1 MDEAWAP
8 QNKDEEQQIMWLN
21 KLPPGVKIPL
31 TAQPAQQ
38 MAKVAKMEVYGNQA
52 EMKQH
57 TGSSSSYGI
66 PDKQND
72 RKTHMQ
78 PRPAK
83 IMKER
88 KFATANTNSSD
99 STTIHTKE
107 TYEAYTCTET
117 SGNKIIDHQETRG
130 MGSTDEETSASKVT
144 NQKEACSS
152 SQKHSTGESNSSSEE
167 QATKHETK
175 EELKDDDPEI
185 NPDPPTKM
193 EEEMDKMFNTDD
205 YPAVDEIIS
214 AAIPKEGARF
224 KTRDDAFYR
233 YALYARKEG
242 FVVKKFSSKRSGK
255 NGEIYMQTFTC
266 NKEGCTN
273 TDAKTSS
280 QRRINT
286 LVKTDCKAHIIVR
299 EFDGYWYIKKIH
311 LEHNHPLEPTDYL
324 IRFAHCHKR
333 MTDLDRRLIHL
344 LQMGRLPPRKMM
356 LIFRSIRGKFR
367 GIPFDAVDLS
377 NIKSQQQQMEKDHE
391 IQKCLERF
399 KTLQKKVHGLYHAME
414 IDSEKRVRSLFWM
427 DAMCVMNYKLF
438 GDYVSFDTTFST
450 NKYGLPFV
458 PIVGVNNHG
467 STVLFAVALL
477 KDQKI
482 DTFIWVLET
491 FVQAMGG
498 KEPKTIITDQD
509 KAMKKAIKIVLKS
522 TTHRNCYFYIVTKM
536 SQKESTFFAK
546 NPGMSELLMYIA
558 KNAFT
563 PAEFEMGWNKVIKDY
578 NADGE
583 KHLSKLYSIRHRW
596 VPAYF
601 MDKFYPFS
609 SSTGRS
615 ESTNNMWKCY
625 SQHADTITMFLEQYE
640 VIQDKCL
647 SALDKKK
654 LTSSLKTAKTVTRH
668 PFEKQALE
676 QFTHDIFQKFQIE
689 ITNNTAFKVD
699 GSLEPG
705 HHLRLKRIVKFY
717 DHMEFKRELF
727 DVTFDDEKKNFMCS
741 CKKMQRDGIH
751 CCHVIKAMVHME
763 INDLPESFVIQ
774 RWRKDIDM
782 ELATLGN
789 VADASCGDETLKF
802 AGVMSHM
809 AELCNKACPND
820 KAYNVMI
827 QCMRDMETKV
837 LAAIRED
844 EGAKKLHDEETG
856 SNETLRDPPMSD
868 RTGTKR
874 GDRMMPGSEK
884 RQKTRQIKCGHC
896 KEIGHNKIGC
906 EVLKAEIAA
915 AAAEAAAQ
923 AAVAAHAAASHQKY
937 TSNTAQDQSRD
948 RHTNDD
954 SNTTERTRQPGNTYG
969 MYYHNG
975 RIRCNMEYLV
985 FGTQD
990 ILTG

>member
-1 MDEAWAP
+1 MKDADGNNVRQKHHEQTGKHNYVSATSS
-8 QNKDEEQQIMWLN
+8 QNSSATPAGKYMQRSSSSYEGLFKEIEDDDMSDDNNDNNNTQI
-21 KLPPGVKIPL
+21 KL
-31 TAQPAQQ
+31 
-38 MAKVAKMEVYGNQA
+38 EVYSNQA
-52 EMKQH
+52 GMKQH
-57 TGSSSSYGI
+57 AGPSSKYGI
-66 PDKQND
+66 PDKQNNW
-72 RKTHMQ
+72 KTQKQ
-78 PRPAK
+78 PIPAK
-83 IMKER
+83 ISKEM

-99 STTIHTKE
+99 STTSNTK
-107 TYEAYTCTET
+107 
-117 SGNKIIDHQETRG
+117 ETRG
-130 MGSTDEETSASKVT
+130 MGSTDEETSASKET
-144 NQKEACSS
+144 GQKEAYSS
-152 SQKHSTGESNSSSEE
+152 SQKHSTGQSNSSTEE
-167 QATKHETK
+167 QATKQETK
-175 EELKDDDPEI
+175 EELNDDDPEI

-205 YPAVDEIIS
+205 YPAVEEIIS

-242 FVVKKFSSKRSGK
+242 FAVKKFSSKRSGK

-280 QRRINT
+280 QRRTNI
-286 LVKTDCKAHIIVR
+286 LLKTGCKAHIIVR
-299 EFDGYWYIKKIH
+299 EFDGYWYIKKVH

-377 NIKSQQQQMEKDHE
+377 NIKSQQQQIEKDHD

-399 KTLQKKVHGLYHAME
+399 KTLQKTVPGFYYAME

-438 GDYVSFDTTFST
+438 GDYISFDTTFST

-477 KDQKI
+477 KDQKT

-509 KAMKKAIKIVLKS
+509 KAMKKAIKTVLKT
-522 TTHRNCYFYIVTKM
+522 TTHRNCYFHIVTKM

-546 NPGMSELLMYIA
+546 NTGLSEMLMYVA

-578 NADGE
+578 NAGGE
-583 KHLSKLYSIRHRW
+583 KHLSKLYRIRHRW

-601 MDKFYPFS
+601 MDNFFPFS

-625 SQHADTITMFLEQYE
+625 SQHTDTITMFLEQYE

-654 LTSSLKTAKTVTRH
+654 LVSSLKTAKAVTRH

-676 QFTHDIFQKFQIE
+676 QFTNDIFEKFQIE

-705 HHLRLKRIVKFY
+705 RHLRLKRIVKSY
-717 DHMEFKRELF
+717 DHMEFKRECF
-727 DVTFDDEKKNFMCS
+727 DVTFDDEKRNFMCS

-763 INDLPESFVIQ
+763 ISDLPESFVIQ
-774 RWRKDIDM
+774 RWRKDIDT

-789 VADASCGDETLKF
+789 VADATCGDETLKF

-809 AELCNKACPND
+809 AELCNKACPID

-844 EGAKKLHDEETG
+844 EGAKKLHDEETA

-868 RTGTKR
+868 RRGTKR

-884 RQKTRQIKCGHC
+884 KQKTRQITCGHC
-896 KEIGHNKIGC
+896 KVSGHNKTGC
-906 EVLKAEIAA
+906 ETLKAEIAA
-915 AAAEAAAQ
+915 QAAQAAAQ
-923 AAVAAHAAASHQKY
+923 AAAAQEAASQQRQL
-937 TSNTAQDQSRD
+937 TRSNNEAQQGEDDHLATAMDPWSRGELLTHHSGGD
-948 RHTNDD
+948 HGDEE
-954 SNTTERTRQPGNTYG
+954 SS
-969 MYYHNG
+969 G
-975 RIRCNMEYLV
+975 R
-985 FGTQD
+985 
-990 ILTG
+990 

>member
-1 MDEAWAP
+1 MDEAWAQ
-8 QNKDEEQQIMWLN
+8 QNKDEEQPIMWLN

-31 TAQPAQQ
+31 TAEQ
-38 MAKVAKMEVYGNQA
+38 MAKVAKMGLFKEIEDDDMSDDNNHTQIKLVDKHKASRQQSQQNKEDIKKEVYSDQA
-52 EMKQH
+52 RMKQH
-57 TGSSSSYGI
+57 TGPSSSYGI

-78 PRPAK
+78 PIPEK
-83 IMKER
+83 IIKEM
-88 KFATANTNSSD
+88 KFATANNNSSD
-99 STTIHTKE
+99 STTSNTKE

-117 SGNKIIDHQETRG
+117 SGNKIIDHQESRG
-130 MGSTDEETSASKVT
+130 MGSTDEETSASKET
-144 NQKEACSS
+144 NQKEAYSS
-152 SQKHSTGESNSSSEE
+152 SQNHSTGESNSPSEE
-167 QATKHETK
+167 QASKQETK

-193 EEEMDKMFNTDD
+193 EEEMDNMFSTDD
-205 YPAVDEIIS
+205 YPAVEEIMS

-242 FVVKKFSSKRSGK
+242 FAVKKFSSKRSGK
-255 NGEIYMQTFTC
+255 NGEMYMQMFAC

-273 TDAKTSS
+273 TDAEPSSHRRTNVLLKTG
-280 QRRINT
+280 
-286 LVKTDCKAHIIVR
+286 CKALIIVR
-299 EFDGYWYIKKIH
+299 QFDGYWYIKKVH

-324 IRFAHCHKR
+324 IRFAHYHKR

-367 GIPFDAVDLS
+367 GIPFDVVDLS
-377 NIKSQQQQMEKDHE
+377 NIKSKQQQIEKDHD

-399 KTLQKKVHGLYHAME
+399 KTLRKQALASIMTWKYTAKKEFA
-414 IDSEKRVRSLFWM
+414 
-427 DAMCVMNYKLF
+427 ACF
-438 GDYVSFDTTFST
+438 GWTQF
-450 NKYGLPFV
+450 
-458 PIVGVNNHG
+458 GVNNHG

-477 KDQKI
+477 KDQTTE
-482 DTFIWVLET
+482 TFIWVLET

-498 KEPKTIITDQD
+498 KEPKTIIKDQD
-509 KAMKKAIKIVLKS
+509 KAMKKAIQTVLKS
-522 TTHRNCYFYIVTKM
+522 TTHRNCYYHIVTKM
-536 SQKESTFFAK
+536 
-546 NPGMSELLMYIA
+546 N
-558 KNAFT
+558 
-563 PAEFEMGWNKVIKDY
+563 EFEMGWNKVIKDY
-578 NADGE
+578 NAGGE
-583 KHLSKLYSIRHRW
+583 EHLSKLFRIRHRW

-625 SQHADTITMFLEQYE
+625 SQHTDTITMFLEQYE

-654 LTSSLKTAKTVTRH
+654 LTSTLKTAKLVTRH

-676 QFTHDIFQKFQIE
+676 QFTHEIFEKFQIE

-705 HHLRLKRIVKFY
+705 RHLRLKRIVKFY
-717 DHMEFKRELF
+717 NHMEFKRELF

-763 INDLPESFVIQ
+763 INDLPESFVIK

-844 EGAKKLHDEETG
+844 EGAKKLHDEETVATKHYVTHQCPTEEEQKE
-856 SNETLRDPPMSD
+856 ET
-868 RTGTKR
+868 
-874 GDRMMPGSEK
+874 E
-884 RQKTRQIKCGHC
+884 
-896 KEIGHNKIGC
+896 
-906 EVLKAEIAA
+906 
-915 AAAEAAAQ
+915 
-923 AAVAAHAAASHQKY
+923 
-937 TSNTAQDQSRD
+937 
-948 RHTNDD
+948 
-954 SNTTERTRQPGNTYG
+954 
-969 MYYHNG
+969 
-975 RIRCNMEYLV
+975 
-985 FGTQD
+985 
-990 ILTG
+990 